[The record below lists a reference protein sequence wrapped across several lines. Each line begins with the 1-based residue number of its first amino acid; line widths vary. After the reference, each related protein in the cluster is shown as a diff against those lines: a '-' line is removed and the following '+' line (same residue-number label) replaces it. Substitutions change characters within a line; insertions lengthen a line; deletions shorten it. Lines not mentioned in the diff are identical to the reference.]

1 MEIRLTNSDNYAA
14 KNYSKSISIF
24 LCFFFI
30 LLVSYKIIAK
40 KSYLPAGSIVVN
52 EVCYNLAPRSNI
64 SYQFNFIQLYNTGL
78 DNSDGNNWIKGN
90 PSQSLCNKLDLTCR
104 V

>member
-1 MEIRLTNSDNYAA
+1 VEIRLTNSDNYAT

-30 LLVSYKIIAK
+30 LLVSHKIIAK
-40 KSYLPAGSIVVN
+40 KSNLPTGSIFINKVY
-52 EVCYNLAPRSNI
+52 YNVAPWSNI
-64 SYQFNFIQLYNTGL
+64 SYQLNFIQLHNTGL
-78 DNSDGNNWIKGN
+78 DNSDVNNWIKGN
-90 PSQSLCNKLDLTCR
+90 PIPQLANKPDSRCR